1 MNRSL
6 VDENYDG
13 DFQIKSFVNNQIMI
27 EDAEEEN
34 VQHAQHFQEANNVND
49 MTPVRQN

>member
-27 EDAEEEN
+27 EDAEDEN
-34 VQHAQHFQEANNVND
+34 VQHGHYQANNVD

>member
-27 EDAEEEN
+27 EDAEDEN
-34 VQHAQHFQEANNVND
+34 VQHAQFQANNVD